1 MLLKNEVASSICEFD
16 VNKKIV
22 AIYLVDLLII
32 HNWRVVRRLKEDL
45 PGNIQ
50 KDYIAPLPGFD
61 AQRFPF
67 LLCSG
72 YDYFSLINV
81 RDYHKQEIILA
92 STPSVGSQQAF
103 FF

>member
-1 MLLKNEVASSICEFD
+1 MLLKDEVANSICEFD
-16 VNKKIV
+16 VNQMIV

-32 HNWRVVRRLKEDL
+32 HNWCVVRRIREEH

-50 KDYIAPLPGFD
+50 KDFIAQLPGFD
-61 AQRFPF
+61 AHRFPF

-81 RDYHKQEIILA
+81 KDFRL
-92 STPSVGSQQAF
+92 
-103 FF
+103 